1 MTLVFN
7 KNKILKKIYS
17 VVPIHVIKLKHA
29 LELLKALYIV
39 IHEKL

>member
-1 MTLVFN
+1 MMLVFN
-7 KNKILKKIYS
+7 KNKILKIYI